1 MRSPFVAALLALALG
16 APAVAEP
23 NGVSGSQKSALIV
36 YAEDPYLPWVS
47 DLTAGIL
54 AVLESGPSGTRPD
67 IYVEYLDLA
76 RFPEPGHSGARAAW
90 LLEKYRNQR
99 IDAILAVSK
108 GALDFVRPL
117 ASELW
122 PSVPIVL
129 IENERFIR
137 NSPIP
142 EGVIP
147 VLGRFE
153 VAETLDLAM
162 ALVPGTRRV
171 VFVSGAPDI
180 EVAENEYIRTELLT
194 RADRLELIDLTG
206 LPMAELQKRI
216 GSLPEDAVVFYWGI
230 RVDGA
235 GRSFIPREALRQISP
250 LSNRPIFGVFPGQ
263 LGYGLVGGRLL
274 DLGELGKEGGR
285 AIQRILAGE
294 PAPSIGPNRDRFS
307 RLQFDA
313 RELRRFDIPAARLP
327 AGSEIRFREETI
339 WGRHP
344 YLVAGAVAA
353 ILLQAVLIATLLLER
368 RRRGLAQALTGAT
381 LSSLPGQVAVLD
393 GGGKVVQ
400 VNENWESFATAGERS
415 PAGGVAIGEDY
426 FDAWRRA
433 RALVGRSAE
442 AGLRLIQ
449 DVLQGDTKRGTLE
462 YSLEEAGE
470 DRWFEMRVEELRRP
484 GRGAVVVQ
492 VDVTLRR
499 RAAAEA
505 RRRDR
510 EIAHLNRVGA
520 IGELA
525 SSLAHELGQPL
536 GAILA
541 NAQAARR
548 LLARPSPD
556 LAEVRASVN
565 DIIEDDQRAG
575 QVVQRVRAL
584 LRGEETPRDTVD
596 MNEVVGS
603 VVRMV
608 AGEASLR
615 GAAIQPVLASPPPL
629 VFGDRVQLEQVFL
642 NLILNGLDAVA
653 DRAPGQREVHVSTSA
668 SNGAVTVSVRDT
680 GPGIQSPDLELVFEP
695 FFTTKDHG
703 LGMGLSICRTIVEA
717 HGGEIRAEN
726 GADGGAAFRC
736 AFPAAVSLST

>member
-1 MRSPFVAALLALALG
+1 MRSPLVAALLGLAVWAPALAIPNPG
-16 APAVAEP
+16 PGSEKAV
-23 NGVSGSQKSALIV
+23 LIV

-54 AVLESGPSGTRPD
+54 AVLEADPSVRPD

-76 RFPEPGHSGARAAW
+76 RFPEPGQSGARAAW
-90 LLEKYRNQR
+90 LLEKYRNMR
-99 IDAILAVSK
+99 IDAVLAVTK

-117 ASELW
+117 AQELW
-122 PSVPIVL
+122 PGVPIVL
-129 IENERFIR
+129 LENERFVR
-137 NSPIP
+137 NTPIS

-162 ALVPGTRRV
+162 ALLPGTRRV

-180 EVAENEYIRTELLT
+180 EVAENEYVRAELLT
-194 RADRLELIDLTG
+194 RADRLELIDLSG
-206 LPMAELQKRI
+206 LPMAELQKRN
-216 GSLPEDAVVFYWGI
+216 GFLPEDAIVFYWGI

-235 GRSFIPREALRQISP
+235 GRSFIPREALRQLSR

-274 DLGELGKEGGR
+274 VLGELGKEGGR

-294 PAPSIGPNRDRFS
+294 PAPSIVSRDRFS
-307 RLQFDA
+307 RLEFDD

-327 AGSEIRFREETI
+327 AGSEIRFRDETI
-339 WGRHP
+339 WSRNP
-344 YLVAGAVAA
+344 RLVAGAVAA
-353 ILLQAVLIATLLLER
+353 FVLQTALIAALLFER
-368 RRRGLAQALTGAT
+368 RRRGLAQALNAAT
-381 LSSLPGQVAVLD
+381 LASLPGQVAVLD
-393 GGGKVVQ
+393 GGGRVVQ
-400 VNENWESFATAGERS
+400 VNENWEGFAAAGGRS
-415 PAGGVAIGEDY
+415 PAGGVPVGEDY
-426 FDAWRRA
+426 LVAWRQA
-433 RALVGRSAE
+433 RASVGPLAE
-442 AGLRLIQ
+442 TGVRIVE
-449 DVLQGDTKRGTLE
+449 DVLRGEAKRGILE
-462 YSLEEAGE
+462 YALQDTGR
-470 DRWFEMRVEELRRP
+470 DRWFEMSVEELRRP

-492 VDVTLRR
+492 VDVTRR
-499 RAAAEA
+499 HQAAAEA
-505 RRRDR
+505 RMRDR

-548 LLARPSPD
+548 LLSRPSPD
-556 LAEVRASVN
+556 LEEVRASVS

-596 MNEVVGS
+596 MNEVVCS
-603 VVRMV
+603 VLRMV

-615 GAAIQPVLASPPPL
+615 GASIHPVLASSSP
-629 VFGDRVQLEQVFL
+629 VVIGDRVQLEQVFL
-642 NLILNGLDAVA
+642 NLVLNGLDAVT
-653 DRAPGQREVHVSTSA
+653 DRAAGQREVRVSTSV
-668 SNGAVTVSVRDT
+668 SNGSVEVSVSDT
-680 GPGIQSPDLELVFEP
+680 GLGIQSPDLELVFEP
-695 FFTTKDHG
+695 FFTTKEHG
-703 LGMGLSICRTIVEA
+703 LGMGLSICRSIVDA

-736 AFPAAVSLST
+736 AFPAAESLPA